1 MSYPTCKTGGVM
13 NSNRNI
19 QADQLELGFNPQARY
34 TPPQRRTTRIE
45 RAAWWF
51 GKMRAAVDSAMVW
64 TPKPTPPPEQIW
76 FAQ

>member
-1 MSYPTCKTGGVM
+1 M
-13 NSNRNI
+13 NNNLNI
-19 QADQLELGFNPQARY
+19 QADQLELGFNPQSRY
-34 TPPQRRTTRIE
+34 TPLPRRTTRIE

-51 GKMRAAVDSAMVW
+51 GKMRAAVDNAVVW